1 MSRKCCSGILY
12 FYTVVAL
19 QFVCFSSL
27 LKKTITWGIFQTTKK
42 TNPRKKDNTRPG
54 RPLGIFLKKTHPR
67 HRGFQPAAELLRF
80 WRESFFRTSC
90 PTLRR
95 EKRQVRKVR
104 QESRICFFLGG
115 FCWEK
120 QDIKIRA
127 SKICGN
133 SYWKRIDIRKH
144 FHWDVGRVHFSMSH
158 SDQWISLNC
167 IIYITARKAYFKDAA
182 FLFGSINI
190 IRSSCLEVYQIS
202 EAVLTWWNPSHT
214 HHTHMVSKTII
225 PMDMWTSVGTSSEY
239 DIDT

>member
-1 MSRKCCSGILY
+1 MLFWDSILLY
-12 FYTVVAL
+12 
-19 QFVCFSSL
+19 SSCTSICL
-27 LKKTITWGIFQTTKK
+27 FFLPSKKTITWGIFQTTKK
-42 TNPRKKDNTRPG
+42 QIPERKTTHDPVDRWGFFWKKLTQDTEVSNQLRNSCDFGGNLFFGRAARPFEG
-54 RPLGIFLKKTHPR
+54 KKKTGPESPPR
-67 HRGFQPAAELLRF
+67 IQDL
-80 WRESFFRTSC
+80 
-90 PTLRR
+90 
-95 EKRQVRKVR
+95 
-104 QESRICFFLGG
+104 FFLGG
-115 FCWEK
+115 VCWEK